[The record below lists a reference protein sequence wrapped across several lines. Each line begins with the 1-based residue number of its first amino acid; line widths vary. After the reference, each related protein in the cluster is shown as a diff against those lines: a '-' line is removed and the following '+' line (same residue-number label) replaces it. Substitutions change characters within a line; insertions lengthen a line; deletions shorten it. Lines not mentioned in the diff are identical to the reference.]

1 MKKIL
6 VIAPHPDDEILGC
19 GGVLK
24 KFKNKKIYWLIIT
37 NMIRSKG
44 FSNKEILRRE
54 REIKSI
60 SKKLAFKKVVRLD
73 FIASELSKS
82 NLNKLIQKLSLEIKK
97 IKPDTIFSP
106 FLHDAHSDH
115 FFTTYA
121 LNHILKTFRYPFVRE
136 CYQYETLSETNQSY
150 VKRKIF
156 TPNVYFNITNQLKDK
171 LKLAKIYKSE
181 FKKHP
186 FPRRLDSIKALAVLR
201 GSESGYK
208 YAESFQLILKKND

>member
-1 MKKIL
+1 MFSSGWIKQHFSCYGKK
-6 VIAPHPDDEILGC
+6 DD
-19 GGVLK
+19 
-24 KFKNKKIYWLIIT
+24 NIT
-37 NMIRSKG
+37 N
-44 FSNKEILRRE
+44 
-54 REIKSI
+54 
-60 SKKLAFKKVVRLD
+60 
-73 FIASELSKS
+73 LSW
-82 NLNKLIQKLSLEIKK
+82 LYFR
-97 IKPDTIFSP
+97 IFSP

-150 VKRKIF
+150 VKRKVF

-186 FPRRLDSIKALAVLR
+186 FPRSLESIKALAVLR